1 MFAQIICGFSA
12 QMGFK
17 NVFAQIISSFD
28 LRALAMQSGAAAGID
43 PDGFLVLSVEHG
55 EKFPEKVDI
64 VRFSCI
70 FTFLQAIDLRNLS
83 FL

>member
-1 MFAQIICGFSA
+1 MD
-12 QMGFK
+12 FK

-28 LRALAMQSGAAAGID
+28 LRALAMWGGASAGID
-43 PDGFLVLSVEHG
+43 PDGFLILSVENG
-55 EKFPEKVDI
+55 EKSPRKVDI

-70 FTFLQAIDLRNLS
+70 FTFLQAIDLRNLG

>member
-1 MFAQIICGFSA
+1 
-12 QMGFK
+12 
-17 NVFAQIISSFD
+17 
-28 LRALAMQSGAAAGID
+28 MQSDAAAGID
-43 PDGFLVLSVEHG
+43 PDGFLFLSVENG

>member
-1 MFAQIICGFSA
+1 MVMVQGFSA
-12 QMGFK
+12 QIGFK
-17 NVFAQIISSFD
+17 NVFAQIISGFS
-28 LRALAMQSGAAAGID
+28 LQTLAMRGGASAGID
-43 PDGFLVLSVEHG
+43 PSGFFFSSVWNVENS
-55 EKFPEKVDI
+55 PESVGV